1 MTSTQDAD
9 SQPAIAASAERELL
23 DLLYRNAPISLFAS
37 TAVAIMIVGVLYDSP
52 VGHEVIVS
60 WVILLTLFNL
70 ARLILRSIRDSSLVS
85 NRYSP
90 IWLPLYVAASLAAGL
105 IWASLVVLYQEAL
118 TVFVQL
124 IVLTS
129 LVGLPIAA
137 MPNNALKLSVY
148 YAFCIP
154 ILIGLQ
160 YWAYFVSPESN
171 LEFSVLG
178 LAYSSIVLLTGHIY
192 RNSFRQA
199 LRAKYENRQLVDEL
213 SSANRRLEEFAY
225 TDPLTG
231 LTNRRW
237 FREQADKALERCRRH
252 DTRLAILLI
261 DLDNF
266 KEVNDTLGHETG
278 DEILIVVAKRLKSA
292 LRQSD
297 ALTLSTEDTARYGG
311 DEFILLLE
319 NIEKIEDVVKAAER
333 ILQEVNEPIVL
344 NEHSFNP
351 GCSIGVSIFPDD
363 GHSIATLIRQ
373 ADVALYQAKQSGKGC
388 ARFFGSC
395 SETESDQ
402 GTAPSI

>member
-1 MTSTQDAD
+1 MPNTQDSKSED
-9 SQPAIAASAERELL
+9 SIVASADRELL
-23 DLLYRNAPISLFAS
+23 DLLYRNAPISLFSS
-37 TAVAIMIVGVLYDSP
+37 TAVAILLLSVLYESP
-52 VGHEVIVS
+52 IDQRVVVS
-60 WVILLTLFNL
+60 WVIVLTLFNL
-70 ARLILRSIRDSSLVS
+70 TRLILRSIRESSLIK
-85 NRYSP
+85 NRYSSAWP
-90 IWLPLYVAASLAAGL
+90 VLYAVASLAAGL
-105 IWASLVVLYQEAL
+105 MWASLVVIYQESMSL
-118 TVFVQL
+118 FEQL
-124 IVLTS
+124 IVLAS

-160 YWAYFVSPESN
+160 YWAYFVSLDSN
-171 LEFSVLG
+171 IEFSVLG

-199 LRAKYENRQLVDEL
+199 LCVKYENRHLVEEL
-213 SSANRRLEEFAY
+213 SSANQRLEEFAY
-225 TDPLTG
+225 IDPLTG

-237 FREQADKALERCRRH
+237 FREQADQTLERCHRH
-252 DTRLAILLI
+252 DKRLAILLI

-297 ALTLSTEDTARYGG
+297 TLTLSTEETARYGG

-319 NIEKIEDVVKAAER
+319 DFENIEDVVNAAER
-333 ILQEVNEPIVL
+333 ILLEVNEPIVL

-351 GCSIGVSIFPDD
+351 GCSIGVSVFPDD
-363 GHSIATLIRQ
+363 AQSIANLIRQ

-388 ARFFGSC
+388 ARFFGPRPEAE
-395 SETESDQ
+395 SEE
-402 GTAPSI
+402 A

>member
-1 MTSTQDAD
+1 MSDTPVTKSGQN
-9 SQPAIAASAERELL
+9 IAASADRELL

-37 TAVAIMIVGVLYDSP
+37 TAVAVLLLSVLYDSP
-52 VGHEVIVS
+52 IEHDVILS
-60 WVILLTLFNL
+60 WVILITLFNL
-70 ARLILRSIRDSSLVS
+70 ARLILRSIRESSYVTDRYSSL
-85 NRYSP
+85 
-90 IWLPLYVAASLAAGL
+90 WLPVYVVASLAAGVA
-105 IWASLVVLYQEAL
+105 WASLVVIYQSSAS
-118 TVFVQL
+118 VYVQL

-148 YAFCIP
+148 YAFCTP

-160 YWAYFVSPESN
+160 YWAYFISPESN
-171 LEFSVLG
+171 IEFSVLG

-199 LRAKYENRQLVDEL
+199 LRVKYENRQLVDEL

-237 FREQADKALERCRRH
+237 FREQAEKALERCHRH
-252 DTRLAILLI
+252 DKRLAILLI

-278 DEILIVVAKRLKSA
+278 DEILVVVAKRLKSA

-297 ALTLSTEDTARYGG
+297 ALSLTTEDTARYGG

-319 NIEKIEDVVKAAER
+319 DIVSVDDVVKATER

-344 NEHSFNP
+344 NQHSFNP

-363 GHSIATLIRQ
+363 ALSMANLIRQ

-388 ARFFGSC
+388 ARFFGPRPG
-395 SETESDQ
+395 TESEQ
-402 GTAPSI
+402 E